1 MIVLGDVFP
10 IRPKSKDSALK
21 FGEEVSIIGLQLG
34 YGMKYAIAKI
44 NEDDKILPNVA
55 LRAKIFDTSSRVTR
69 ANSSR

>member
-1 MIVLGDVFP
+1 MGDVFP
-10 IRPKSKDSALK
+10 IRSESKDSALK

-55 LRAKIFDTSSRVTR
+55 LRAKIFDTSPRVTR